1 MNKCISNLSQ
11 SIKPSRSPVSPLT
24 PDTAVHAEPLHQ
36 AAASNDV
43 ALFQHP
49 LENGADVT
57 ATNAANQTALHV
69 ACRTPEIT
77 LSIVNDMVDMGC
89 DLGLKDDEGST
100 CMHYACASGNV
111 GLVSIL
117 LKSPACPVNVQDN
130 AGMTPLMIAT
140 AGNSSAIASMV
151 INDPR
156 SQLDV
161 RDGNGWTVLHW
172 AVSTMLLD
180 GVYTS
185 ADVRSGVVWKLGG
198 CIKRRGQSSSS
209 VFPLGDQARRHGS
222 SSCSTRGQHAGSDA
236 SMKMSH

>member
-1 MNKCISNLSQ
+1 
-11 SIKPSRSPVSPLT
+11 
-24 PDTAVHAEPLHQ
+24 
-36 AAASNDV
+36 
-43 ALFQHP
+43 
-49 LENGADVT
+49 
-57 ATNAANQTALHV
+57 
-69 ACRTPEIT
+69 
-77 LSIVNDMVDMGC
+77 MVDMGC
-89 DLGLKDDEGST
+89 DLGLKDNEGST
-100 CMHYACASGNV
+100 CMHYACVSGNV

-185 ADVRSGVVWKLGG
+185 ADVRSGVVWM
-198 CIKRRGQSSSS
+198 R
-209 VFPLGDQARRHGS
+209 
-222 SSCSTRGQHAGSDA
+222 
-236 SMKMSH
+236 